1 MTTDFEAGITLRPRA
16 FELTVGRSSHLSDIY
31 SCCCNVVAAPHTFKI
46 DAALLIADAK
56 DLDELNRD
64 FDAFLHATFPNSSTS
79 QNSLVVPPSAVPWR
93 SLTRNNSDT
102 YPNDGALNTPGLLVN
117 SSSSVSTGGFVRHYH
132 DQLRRLPQTSSTS
145 RLEEMPKKSVDG
157 LKRMPLVVIP
167 KRRKHKD
174 YVSRRRNTQLLAN
187 LRKCTSDPYLYRSY
201 NNWSKLCYHDG
212 KTDGSP
218 ISQPISAASAVL
230 PTSRLLNESGSSPT
244 ARSIAESRKL
254 LSSIP
259 SSPRSGRK
267 LLNPIAQKPTAEVD
281 LSAARAELK
290 KIDSKQQPTEAKDP
304 VVPKT
309 KTSQKSGT
317 GTTNLERKGSAAKR
331 RRAEELA
338 QIKKE
343 LRESAKLP
351 QLSVIPKN
359 KEASDEAK
367 AKNTVNA
374 VTAAFSTADQT
385 RTPITTNMTTTTPM
399 ATSQNSSSKNSA
411 AKPPASP
418 SVGRRRFNND
428 KVAGA
433 AGSRIAQPAISLVN
447 TKTRNVPMPQA
458 LVTAPTEVLAPSE
471 PSSSLDVSPAADKEV
486 SEKDSRKPSQ
496 ADITDPMKPTPK
508 KFVDPDLMNR
518 LQLDPNVLAKIDR
531 IISGGGKKLTV
542 SEHYHHSQVGSST
555 GRGDQYATAVIAS
568 NSTTSKSVKDAK
580 DGHMIYEK
588 GDFVANRYEIVDT
601 LGEGTFGKVVQVKDT
616 QHSNTQLALKII
628 KNVPKYRDAARLE
641 INVLRKLMERDPNG
655 SHLVIQ
661 LLDYF
666 DYYGHMCLVFELLGL
681 SVFDFMKY
689 NDYNCYPMDQVR
701 YISYQLS
708 HAVKFM
714 HDNRLTHTDL
724 KPENILFVN
733 SSYRMEQ
740 GKRKAIRVVE
750 DATVRLI
757 DLGSATFDHEHH
769 STIVSTRHYRAP
781 EVILELG
788 WSQPCDVWSIGCI
801 MFELHMG
808 ITLFQTHENRE
819 HLAMMERILGT
830 MPFRMIKRTKTKYF
844 YHGRLDFD
852 ETSSSGKYVRE
863 QCKPLYRYMENKETE
878 TLELFDLIDK
888 MLDYEPTSRITLA
901 EALNHP
907 FFARI
912 PSHQRLD
919 HLNNS
924 APKSLA
930 NNGNNSTNGRQAV
943 VV

>member
-1 MTTDFEAGITLRPRA
+1 MSRPPAVPSAMLQRSLWHSNTSTIEAASVL
-16 FELTVGRSSHLSDIY
+16 
-31 SCCCNVVAAPHTFKI
+31 
-46 DAALLIADAK
+46 ADAK

-64 FDAFLHATFPNSSTS
+64 FDAFLHAAFPSSS
-79 QNSLVVPPSAVPWR
+79 KPAGSSLAVPSAVPPWR
-93 SLTRNNSDT
+93 SLSRNNSAVFGSERVST
-102 YPNDGALNTPGLLVN
+102 A
-117 SSSSVSTGGFVRHYH
+117 SSSSGVVRHYR
-132 DQLRRLPQTSSTS
+132 DQLLRLPQVSSS
-145 RLEEMPKKSVDG
+145 SSQLSEMPKKSIDG

-174 YVSRRRNTQLLAN
+174 YVSRRRNPQLLAN

-201 NNWSKLCYHDG
+201 NNWSKLCYSDG
-212 KTDGSP
+212 KAD
-218 ISQPISAASAVL
+218 AASPAVSQHL
-230 PTSRLLNESGSSPT
+230 SIASSTQPSPRPPADAPSPNT
-244 ARSIAESRKL
+244 RSAAESRKI

-267 LLNPIAQKPTAEVD
+267 LLNPINPKPVPEVGSSVQAE
-281 LSAARAELK
+281 AK
-290 KIDSKQQPTEAKDP
+290 KIDAKQTATTEADKP
-304 VVPKT
+304 TTSTAKPKAGA
-309 KTSQKSGT
+309 KTAAG
-317 GTTNLERKGSAAKR
+317 GANLERKASAAKR

-351 QLSVIPKN
+351 QLSAIPKN

-385 RTPITTNMTTTTPM
+385 RAPLSTNVAAPSPM
-399 ATSQNSSSKNSA
+399 AASQSGTSKNSA

-418 SVGRRRFNND
+418 SVGRRRFNNE
-428 KVAGA
+428 KIGGA
-433 AGSRIAQPAISLVN
+433 VGSRIAQPAASSTNSKL
-447 TKTRNVPMPQA
+447 RNAPAAQA
-458 LVTAPTEVLAPSE
+458 LVAAPTEVLAPAE
-471 PSSSLDVSPAADKEV
+471 ASSSSNVSPAGEKEAAG
-486 SEKDSRKPSQ
+486 EKGVRKVSQ
-496 ADITDPMKPTPK
+496 AEVVEPPKPAAK
-508 KFVDPDLMNR
+508 KFVDPELMNR
-518 LQLDPNVLAKIDR
+518 LQLDSNVLAKIDR

-542 SEHYHHSQVGSST
+542 TENYQHHHSQVGSSS
-555 GRGDQYATAVIAS
+555 GRGDQYASAVIPPAPLAK
-568 NSTTSKSVKDAK
+568 TAVKDAK
-580 DGHMIYEK
+580 DGHLIYEK
-588 GDFVANRYEIVDT
+588 GDVIANRYEIMDT
-601 LGEGTFGKVVQVKDT
+601 LGEGTFGKVVQVKDN
-616 QHSNTQLALKII
+616 QRSNTQLALKII

-641 INVLRKLMERDPNG
+641 INVLRKLMEKDPTG

-681 SVFDFMKY
+681 SVFDFMKH
-689 NDYNCYPMDQVR
+689 NDYNPYPMDQVR
-701 YISYQLS
+701 YISYQLCY
-708 HAVKFM
+708 AVKFM
-714 HDNRLTHTDL
+714 HENRLTHTDL

-733 SSYRMEQ
+733 SAYRMEQ

-830 MPFRMIKRTKTKYF
+830 VPYRMQKRTKTRYF
-844 YHGRLDFD
+844 YHGKLDFD

-863 QCKPLYRYMENKETE
+863 QCKPLYRYMENKDTE

-888 MLDYEPTSRITLA
+888 MLDYEPTSRITLDD
-901 EALNHP
+901 ALEHP
-907 FFARI
+907 FFMRI
-912 PSHQRLD
+912 PEHQRLE
-919 HLNNS
+919 HLKNAN
-924 APKSLA
+924 AKSLA
-930 NNGNNSTNGRQAV
+930 NNGNNSTNNGRQAV